1 MWNRDYR
8 SASEAIANQN
18 GANLHYCAL
27 MRFFRCDWITRICG
41 FADAFSRRA
50 TPVAQERDPT
60 VRSNPFRTCSAGIAF
75 LHRRITSDHADTVT
89 FRHDGQGLGAV
100 DRGLKSFE
108 FFLVRLDFEGFDCV
122 FDIMR
127 FRAPM
132 IGEFTP
138 GFIQDPGER
147 DLSVPY
153 LSFLRDFG
161 YRSTT

>member
-75 LHRRITSDHADTVT
+75 LHRRITSDHADTPIRSLT
-89 FRHDGQGLGAV
+89 SGLGLGVV
-100 DRGLKSFE
+100 DKGLRE
-108 FFLVRLDFEGFDCV
+108 
-122 FDIMR
+122 
-127 FRAPM
+127 
-132 IGEFTP
+132 
-138 GFIQDPGER
+138 
-147 DLSVPY
+147 LSVPPCPA
-153 LSFLRDFG
+153 
-161 YRSTT
+161 